1 MQKPLTVTECK
12 WMLIWGPIL
21 PHFHCV
27 WELSHHILYTIGI
40 VSLLQLDFLHPS
52 QKLKVKWICLN
63 YYVRTAIEM
72 DVNEFYSIWLKYP
85 IITYCHCRKYQCMHL
100 NSTYMCMCRHTHI
113 HKAHTEQIS
122 WMCCYFLLI
131 DVAQD
136 QLPWSFTQFAA
147 FSISS
152 TNSWYITWKAFDLH
166 VMNQKHEQS

>member
-1 MQKPLTVTECK
+1 MQMDANLRTNPSSLPLCVRIVT
-12 WMLIWGPIL
+12 
-21 PHFHCV
+21 
-27 WELSHHILYTIGI
+27 SHSIHNRNCFSFTIR
-40 VSLLQLDFLHPS
+40 FPPPFPE
-52 QKLKVKWICLN
+52 VKSKMN
-63 YYVRTAIEM
+63 MPNASYYVRIAIEM
-72 DVNEFYSIWLKYP
+72 DVNEFYSIWVKYP